1 MQKPMTMFT
10 FSIFNWK
17 IWSKKS
23 KLSVLA
29 KIWSLHLLEY
39 PEFNGGVHFL
49 CFWPEISFLSKF
61 GPKIQNCQFK
71 LKFGTETNSN
81 KQNSMVLFTFSV
93 FNREY
98 PFWVSLVQKLKIVS
112 FSWNLVMM
120 IKRSGREIFYDVT
133 DYLPYKNPL
142 IMQTFE
148 KIMLK
153 QAFWLS
159 TVFFHPWP
167 TFIRTTWHG
176 LIWKKV
182 VSSQKSR

>member
-1 MQKPMTMFT
+1 MTMFT

-39 PEFNGGVHFL
+39 PEFNGGVRFL

-93 FNREY
+93 FNRKY

-112 FSWNLVMM
+112 FSWNLV
-120 IKRSGREIFYDVT
+120 
-133 DYLPYKNPL
+133 P
-142 IMQTFE
+142 
-148 KIMLK
+148 
-153 QAFWLS
+153 
-159 TVFFHPWP
+159 
-167 TFIRTTWHG
+167 G
-176 LIWKKV
+176 LIRICKIQWWYSFFFRPEIPFLGKFGPKN
-182 VSSQKSR
+182 QNCQFKLKSDT